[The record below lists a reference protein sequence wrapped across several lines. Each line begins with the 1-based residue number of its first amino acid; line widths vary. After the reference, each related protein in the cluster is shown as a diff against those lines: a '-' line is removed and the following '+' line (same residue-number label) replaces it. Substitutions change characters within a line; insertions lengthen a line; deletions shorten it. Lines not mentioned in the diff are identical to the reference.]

1 MMSLMT
7 SLREGESGMHFPTQD
22 ETTFHLRR
30 DFHMHQSADT
40 LQRRSDQDQETHVMR
55 ARRFMRRNERRRR
68 ILARVLRGKF
78 YLDKAESTTQDES

>member
-22 ETTFHLRR
+22 ETTFQPRR
-30 DFHMHQSADT
+30 YFHMHQSANT
-40 LQRRSDQDQETHVMR
+40 FQRRPDQDQKTHVMR

-78 YLDKAESTTQDES
+78 YLDEVESINHEDS